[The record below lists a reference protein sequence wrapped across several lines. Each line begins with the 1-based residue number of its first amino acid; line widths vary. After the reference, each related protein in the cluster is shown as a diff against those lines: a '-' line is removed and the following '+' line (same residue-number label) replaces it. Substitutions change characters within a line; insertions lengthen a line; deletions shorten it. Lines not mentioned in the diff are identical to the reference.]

1 MIQPPRALF
10 EGHKS
15 RPPGLNLYIFCFH
28 FQKFYKNLFQDSAVF
43 WTQANGGEWIPL
55 SSSIFME
62 EDFEESSNVD
72 EACEAARHFL
82 SKVNIKTVKIPK
94 FFLAAIKK
102 FNGRSNI
109 VEANAALLRKA
120 LKDSTLILEDQTRE
134 IKLLLLQFAIS
145 DENFEQ
151 MDSIQLIPLA
161 DGSFGQFQLDWIH
174 PIFVDS
180 VEHPKMLL
188 PLLESWFVD
197 QNIHPKIWSSL
208 IKAAER
214 KSKYFDFN
222 LVVFLATLFCTIDHG

>member
-1 MIQPPRALF
+1 
-10 EGHKS
+10 
-15 RPPGLNLYIFCFH
+15 
-28 FQKFYKNLFQDSAVF
+28 
-43 WTQANGGEWIPL
+43 
-55 SSSIFME
+55 ME
-62 EDFEESSNVD
+62 EDFEEFSNAD
-72 EACEAARHFL
+72 EACEAAHYFL
-82 SKVNIKTVKIPK
+82 SKVNLKTVKIPK

-102 FNGRSNI
+102 FKGRSNI
-109 VEANAALLRKA
+109 VKANAAFLRNA
-120 LKDSTLILEDQTRE
+120 LKNNALILEDQTRE

-180 VEHPKMLL
+180 VEHPKILL